1 MKKWIVSLVAV
12 LSFIVPMTFTVA
24 YAQAEGGA
32 ADQGKAATAEK
43 KPAEKKPVK
52 KHVVAKHVKKH
63 AKKHVKKHVKKGK
76 AAGAKE
82 KKAPAAGTEPG
93 TK

>member
-12 LSFIVPMTFTVA
+12 LSFIVPMTFTAA

-52 KHVVAKHVKKH
+52 KHVVKKH

-82 KKAPAAGTEPG
+82 KKAPAAGAEPG